1 MPLRDVRLAEAFRLS
16 EETFSTIFDVWG
28 MYREESLVSTNFV
41 TRTACRTL
49 AGRSIGDANRG
60 LCRYRFHRAIQH
72 HAQRLGLIGRR
83 LHSNRQRVAWLGAGQ
98 QWRCR
103 RHGKLDD
110 LSSSDPAALDHG
122 ALLGS
127 GGRERAPGARA
138 R

>member
-1 MPLRDVRLAEAFRLS
+1 MPLGDMRLAGILKLS
-16 EETFSTIFDVWG
+16 DETFSTIFDVWG
-28 MYREESLVSTNFV
+28 MYREESLVSTNSV
-41 TRTACRTL
+41 TRTACRTV
-49 AGRSIGDANRG
+49 AGRSTGDANRSP
-60 LCRYRFHRAIQH
+60 CRYFFPRAIRH

-83 LHSNRQRVAWLGAGQ
+83 LHSNRERVAWLGASQ
-98 QWRCR
+98 QWRR
-103 RHGKLDD
+103 GHHARLDD